1 MGPQLREP
9 LSVADGWDHFHLFDS
24 LLGTAEIG
32 VGRRWES
39 GVESAQIW
47 FETEK
52 WDEQIGACTGA
63 ADYQHVV
70 ASDNGYFAT
79 AFVFVGDVDELPAGS
94 VLELPT
100 EGDDIYPDL
109 YSYLVVRVDEI
120 TKYT

>member
-1 MGPQLREP
+1 M
-9 LSVADGWDHFHLFDS
+9 
-24 LLGTAEIG
+24 
-32 VGRRWES
+32 
-39 GVESAQIW
+39 
-47 FETEK
+47 
-52 WDEQIGACTGA
+52 
-63 ADYQHVV
+63 V